1 MQSVVW
7 DCGQCGWLC
16 VCGILFPDTEG
27 GGRMGGLLLSSIL
40 DDTLQ
45 FYMIPCCSFY
55 FSTANNAV
63 TYQDGIVGDI
73 MSIHYPSPYTYPT
86 SYKHTW
92 EIQSTGI
99 SKRQISS
106 QKRIKLSI
114 RDFTTEQCCDKVE
127 VRFSS
132 SHDRNL
138 IRSIE
143 SGRRNVTVIVTTTKN
158 LCISS
163 VISAVD

>member
-1 MQSVVW
+1 
-7 DCGQCGWLC
+7 
-16 VCGILFPDTEG
+16 
-27 GGRMGGLLLSSIL
+27 
-40 DDTLQ
+40 
-45 FYMIPCCSFY
+45 
-55 FSTANNAV
+55 
-63 TYQDGIVGDI
+63 

-138 IRSIE
+138 IRNIE
-143 SGRRNVTVIVTTTKN
+143 SGSQKVAVIETETKKFMH
-158 LCISS
+158 
-163 VISAVD
+163 